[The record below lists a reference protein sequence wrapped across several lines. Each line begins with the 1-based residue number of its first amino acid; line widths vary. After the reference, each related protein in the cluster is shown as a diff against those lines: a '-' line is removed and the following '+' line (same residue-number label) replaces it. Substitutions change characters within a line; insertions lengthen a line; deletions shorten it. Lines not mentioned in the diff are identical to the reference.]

1 MKKITLHSHRGD
13 SLVSKAIM
21 RASHG
26 GFSHSSAQFENII
39 YESVEGQGFIKTN
52 IISWKHSP
60 IIESYEVEVTEEQ
73 YDSLLQWS
81 EEQVG
86 KKYDYTGV
94 LAHISPLFFKPR
106 MGYWYCSEYAFV
118 LLNKAKGIYGD
129 DISHHKVSPQLF
141 RDIARITGGVKKI
154 V

>member
-1 MKKITLHSHRGD
+1 MK
-13 SLVSKAIM
+13 
-21 RASHG
+21 ASHG
-26 GFSHSSAQFENII
+26 SFSHVSVGFGDNI
-39 YESVEGQGFIKTN
+39 YESVEGAGFIK
-52 IISWKHSP
+52 SPLVAWKHSP
-60 IIESYEVEVTEEQ
+60 VIEQ
-73 YDSLLQWS
+73 YVLKVSEKKYRELLQWS

-94 LAHISPLFFKPR
+94 IAHISPLFFKPR

-118 LLNKAKGIYGD
+118 LLNKAKGVYGD